1 MEEFTEPI
9 VKPKPEVKVE
19 ESAEKKCD
27 DTEKTKEAKEPTEV
41 AEATTSEEDKAEG
54 SAAEATE
61 AQIKDKDGD
70 DKTDDHNEAEDAEKV
85 AEVDITPQNEEDKN
99 TPEEKIDAKV
109 SENMFIAHRYFVV
122 IFTYFGLK
130 NELDKLSVYCF
141 CC

>member
-9 VKPKPEVKVE
+9 VKAKPEVKAE
-19 ESAEKKCD
+19 DSAEKKGG
-27 DTEKTKEAKEPTEV
+27 DTEKTEEAKERTEV
-41 AEATTSEEDKAEG
+41 AEATTSVEDKAEG
-54 SAAEATE
+54 SAAEETE
-61 AQIKDKDGD
+61 AHSKDNDGD
-70 DKTDDHNEAEDAEKV
+70 DKTDGHNKAEDAEKV

-130 NELDKLSVYCF
+130 NELDKLNVYCF

>member
-9 VKPKPEVKVE
+9 VKPKPEVKAE
-19 ESAEKKCD
+19 ESAEKKGGD
-27 DTEKTKEAKEPTEV
+27 IEKTKGAKELTEV
-41 AEATTSEEDKAEG
+41 AEATTSVEDKAEG
-54 SAAEATE
+54 GAAEVTE
-61 AQIKDKDGD
+61 AQSKDKDGD
-70 DKTDDHNEAEDAEKV
+70 DKTDGPDETNDAEKV

-109 SENMFIAHRYFVV
+109 SENMFIAHRYFVM

>member
-19 ESAEKKCD
+19 ESAEKKGGD
-27 DTEKTKEAKEPTEV
+27 IEKTKEAKEPTEV
-41 AEATTSEEDKAEG
+41 AEATTSVEDKAEG
-54 SAAEATE
+54 SAAEVTE
-61 AQIKDKDGD
+61 AQSEDKDGD
-70 DKTDDHNEAEDAEKV
+70 DKTDDHNEAEDVEKV
-85 AEVDITPQNEEDKN
+85 AEGNITPQNEEDKN

>member
-27 DTEKTKEAKEPTEV
+27 DTERTQEAKERTEV
-41 AEATTSEEDKAEG
+41 AEASTSVEDKAEG

-61 AQIKDKDGD
+61 AQSKDKDGD

-99 TPEEKIDAKV
+99 TLEEKIDAKV
-109 SENMFIAHRYFVV
+109 SENMFIAHRFFYSDFL
-122 IFTYFGLK
+122 TGRSL
-130 NELDKLSVYCF
+130 
-141 CC
+141 

>member
-19 ESAEKKCD
+19 ESAEKKGGD
-27 DTEKTKEAKEPTEV
+27 IEKTKEAKERTEV
-41 AEATTSEEDKAEG
+41 AEATTSVEDKAEG

-61 AQIKDKDGD
+61 AQSKDKDGD
-70 DKTDDHNEAEDAEKV
+70 DKTDGPDETNDAEKV
-85 AEVDITPQNEEDKN
+85 AEVDITPQDAEDKKL
-99 TPEEKIDAKV
+99 PEEKIDAKV
-109 SENMFIAHRYFVV
+109 SENMFIAHRSFAV